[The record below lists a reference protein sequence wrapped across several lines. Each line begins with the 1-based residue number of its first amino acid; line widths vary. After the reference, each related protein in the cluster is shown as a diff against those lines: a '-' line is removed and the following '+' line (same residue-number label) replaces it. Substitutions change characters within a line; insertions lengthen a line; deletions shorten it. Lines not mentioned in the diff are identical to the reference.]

1 MKNQSNYDALLH
13 RLVSVML
20 LPDGSQPGQAIANL
34 QRAAELKLMSG
45 FYDKA
50 REEAIAMIAM
60 VRYSKEGQYRDKTDE
75 EICAVIM
82 KSIREKDAEVLG
94 K

>member
-20 LPDGSQPGQAIANL
+20 LPDGSEAGQAVANL
-34 QRAAELKLMSG
+34 KRAAELKLMGG
-45 FYDKA
+45 FYEQAKK
-50 REEAIAMIAM
+50 EATGMIALI
-60 VRYSKEGQYRDKTDE
+60 RFSKEGDYRNKSDE

-82 KSIREKDAEVLG
+82 AAIREKDHEI
-94 K
+94 